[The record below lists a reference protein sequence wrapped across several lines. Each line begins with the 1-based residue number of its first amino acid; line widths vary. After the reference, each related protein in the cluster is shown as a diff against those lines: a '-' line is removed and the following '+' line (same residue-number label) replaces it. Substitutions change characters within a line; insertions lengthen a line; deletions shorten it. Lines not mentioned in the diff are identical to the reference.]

1 MLGRDDRLV
10 RIELMRLGEAL
21 ASRRL
26 TSVALD

>member
-10 RIELMRLGEAL
+10 RIELMRLGETL
-21 ASRRL
+21 AARRL